1 MEEQYK
7 NITEILSLAK
17 KDFGTAF
24 QSEMHASLDA
34 KDLMELNRMY
44 NDFAQLKE
52 DYRRLSNEAQA
63 TAFDSR
69 NPDTELLL
77 RVLLKQKQIT
87 LENGM
92 YQRQDFDYEPSITVI
107 GQMKKKDKA
116 FYITDDSLDEY
127 TKQLEHQLKEY
138 EQIKT
143 ILNKYNTTN
152 ETPYD
157 LIINLDETCEKLKKR
172 VQELE
177 NKQKG
182 RKLWKKNK

>member
-7 NITEILSLAK
+7 NITEILSLVK
-17 KDFGTAF
+17 NDFGTAS
-24 QSEMHASLDA
+24 QSEMHVTLDA
-34 KDLMELNRMY
+34 EDLIELNQMY
-44 NDFAQLKE
+44 SDFAQLKD
-52 DYRRLSNEAQA
+52 DYKKLSSEAQA

-69 NPDTELLL
+69 NVDTELLL

-107 GQMKKKDKA
+107 GKMKKKDKT
-116 FYITDDSLDEY
+116 FFLSDDSLDEY
-127 TKQLEHQLKEY
+127 TKQLEHQLEEY

-157 LIINLDETCEKLKKR
+157 LIMNLDETCEKLKRR

-177 NKQKG
+177 EKKRG
-182 RKLWKKNK
+182 KKLWPKSK